1 MYWLEKIRE
10 FKNEKGLT
18 YKDIANRTGI
28 ALTTVEKLF
37 SGRTNDP
44 KLIMISQ
51 ITNVLGHSI
60 SELLSDTSCTFV
72 LSDIEREMIL
82 KIRRL
87 DEFGETRVNDTI
99 KSETRR
105 MEAESKKQ
113 LTYSRIY
120 YDFPVS
126 AGTGEFLDNR
136 TAVIAEL
143 SCKPPRGT
151 DYILRISGNS
161 MEPQYSDGDYVYV
174 NSRETIDFGEIG
186 IFVAEGSVYMKEYT
200 PDGLRSLNPDYKI
213 IRFYDDVRC
222 LGKVIGILQGE
233 IDITSN

>member
-1 MYWLEKIRE
+1 
-10 FKNEKGLT
+10 
-18 YKDIANRTGI
+18 
-28 ALTTVEKLF
+28 
-37 SGRTNDP
+37 
-44 KLIMISQ
+44 
-51 ITNVLGHSI
+51 
-60 SELLSDTSCTFV
+60 
-72 LSDIEREMIL
+72 
-82 KIRRL
+82 
-87 DEFGETRVNDTI
+87 
-99 KSETRR
+99 